1 MNLLEDS
8 FLVSYLVLLGYTTI
22 TLIEAIRTPFT
33 NVRHVMNIET
43 TVSIVAAIVYG
54 FFYEEVKTGRYNLKN
69 FTRIRYFD
77 WMITTPLIILGLLLF
92 YNQKLDQVPYEIYAT
107 IVLLDWAMLYS
118 GYIGEEGIVSKWTG
132 VGVGFLFLAAL
143 LGIIYTRCIPAG
155 SNFTAFYI
163 FAVLWSL
170 YGVAYLQDEETKN
183 ISYNILDLFSKG
195 LFGVGIWMFFG
206 KVLKF

>member
-1 MNLLEDS
+1 M
-8 FLVSYLVLLGYTTI
+8 
-22 TLIEAIRTPFT
+22 
-33 NVRHVMNIET
+33 
-43 TVSIVAAIVYG
+43 
-54 FFYEEVKTGRYNLKN
+54 
-69 FTRIRYFD
+69 
-77 WMITTPLIILGLLLF
+77 
-92 YNQKLDQVPYEIYAT
+92 
-107 IVLLDWAMLYS
+107 
-118 GYIGEEGIVSKWTG
+118 
-132 VGVGFLFLAAL
+132 
-143 LGIIYTRCIPAG
+143 IYTRCIPVG